1 MQEVLDSTRALISNW
16 DTVYAIV
23 PASMP
28 PTVTQEQVNR
38 SKCFASIYEKHRLT
52 FFWLMMCRAQQVWF
66 PIESCLF
73 QPVRFVTPFKEFAS
87 VVVLITGFGDGVRR
101 GMDHAIRLLGG
112 ECAPAAVPTAVQYLL
127 CHARERSGSP

>member
-1 MQEVLDSTRALISNW
+1 MKDWSCA
-16 DTVYAIV
+16 YAIV

-28 PTVTQEQVNR
+28 PAAVQAAQQK

-66 PIESCLF
+66 PVGSSLF
-73 QPVRFVTPFKEFAS
+73 QPVRFAVPFPEFAK

-101 GMDHAIRLLGG
+101 GMAHAIRMLGG
-112 ECAPAAVPTAVQYLL
+112 ECVPRPLMLHSVHCLRTL
-127 CHARERSGSP
+127 CQLC